1 MDDGAKCGSQM
12 VSVNADAFAL
22 QLATSLSRI
31 LPPGFAATAAGARI
45 HVDAPDGFGSTIW
58 LDIVED
64 VERGPERFETAAWQV
79 LSSAQD
85 VVSETTGMPWPR
97 ASGVALDLALPFTRV
112 ERGTLHLWFGDEH
125 APAVTLTPIAL

>member
-1 MDDGAKCGSQM
+1 MAQVRIIM

-45 HVDAPDGFGSTIW
+45 HIGAPDGFGSTVW
-58 LDIVED
+58 LDLVDE

-79 LSSAQD
+79 LSTAQD

-97 ASGVALDLALPFTRV
+97 ATGAALDLALPFARV
-112 ERGTLHLWFGDEH
+112 EGRTLHLWFGDEH
-125 APAVTLTPIAL
+125 APAVRLAPVAM